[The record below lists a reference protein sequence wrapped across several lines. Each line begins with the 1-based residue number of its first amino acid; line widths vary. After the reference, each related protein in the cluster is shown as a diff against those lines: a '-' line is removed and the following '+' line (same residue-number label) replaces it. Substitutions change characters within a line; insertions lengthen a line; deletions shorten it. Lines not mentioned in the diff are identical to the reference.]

1 MNFNSVQPDQM
12 QQFLSMMQKQQFT
25 GSSTPTPDQ
34 LLLIQQLQTAA
45 ASAPTAPTE
54 DAGGNSNL
62 SFLSAGQD
70 AAMRTSYE
78 VPATISS
85 ASTKKTTKRVN
96 SGNKAKSKHADKN
109 LLSS

>member
-25 GSSTPTPDQ
+25 GSTATPDQ
-34 LLLIQQLQTAA
+34 LLLIQQLQSAA
-45 ASAPTAPTE
+45 ASAPTAPAE

-78 VPATISS
+78 VPATTSS
-85 ASTKKTTKRVN
+85 ASTKKTKQRVN
-96 SGNKAKSKHADKN
+96 SGNKTKAKHADK
-109 LLSS
+109 